1 MKRLFDIT
9 VSLIALIL
17 LCPLLLLVSLMIFV
31 DDGSPVI
38 FKQSRVG
45 KDNQLFNIYKFRT
58 MKRDTVNVASAE
70 LENPDACI
78 TKTGRFLRKSSLDE
92 LPQLVNILKG
102 DMSFVGPRPLIPEES
117 EIRELRAKYNVYSV
131 RPGMTGLAQINGRDT
146 ITDEEKAAYDKQYV
160 ESRSFFGDIG
170 IIIRTA
176 LIVISGKDIV
186 EGKNDATKK

>member
-58 MKRDTVNVASAE
+58 MKRDTVNVSSAE
-70 LENPDACI
+70 LETPDACI

-146 ITDEEKAAYDKQYV
+146 ISDEEKAAYDKQYV

-176 LIVISGKDIV
+176 LIVVSGKDIV

>member
-146 ITDEEKAAYDKQYV
+146 ITDEEKAAFDKQYV

>member
-146 ITDEEKAAYDKQYV
+146 ISDEEKAAYDKQYV

-176 LIVISGKDIV
+176 LIVVSGKDIV

>member
-146 ITDEEKAAYDKQYV
+146 ITDEEKAAFDKQYV

-176 LIVISGKDIV
+176 LIVVSGKDIV
-186 EGKNDATKK
+186 EGKNDAQKR

>member
-9 VSLIALIL
+9 VSFIALIL
-17 LCPLLLLVSLMIFV
+17 LCPLLLLVSLMIFL

-92 LPQLVNILKG
+92 LPQLINILKG

-146 ITDEEKAAYDKQYV
+146 ISDDEKAAYDKQYV

-176 LIVISGKDIV
+176 LIVVLGKDIV

>member
-9 VSLIALIL
+9 VSFIALIL
-17 LCPLLLLVSLMIFV
+17 LCPLLLLVSLMIFL

-92 LPQLVNILKG
+92 LPQLINILKG

-146 ITDEEKAAYDKQYV
+146 ISDEEKAAYDKQYV

-176 LIVISGKDIV
+176 LIVVSGKDIV

>member
-176 LIVISGKDIV
+176 LIVVSGKDIV

>member
-17 LCPLLLLVSLMIFV
+17 LCPLLLLVSLMIFL

-92 LPQLVNILKG
+92 LPQLINILKG